1 MLKHSINPTKTPSCS
16 PITFTHL
23 NLTPGNHSVLFFQE
37 SQLRKVVGF
46 GERESPPP
54 PRVLPD
60 IAGSEDTTVKSLETA
75 SVRALA

>member
-1 MLKHSINPTKTPSCS
+1 MLSYS
-16 PITFTHL
+16 ITFTHL
-23 NLTPGNHSVLFFQE
+23 NLTPRNHSVLFFQE

-46 GERESPPP
+46 GERESPT

-60 IAGSEDTTVKSLETA
+60 IAGSDDTTVKSLETA